1 MNDNDE
7 ETYEEN
13 INDDDNL
20 IPIPEINFDI
30 INPEDID
37 TSDDGSENDNDDNEN
52 DDNENDDDNNDNNDN
67 NENININNID
77 SFLENILTNYINNNT
92 TVRNIRPRIQIIN
105 NYQNYEEDIDF
116 QQAIH
121 IHYKKDKYILL

>member
-30 INPEDID
+30 INPEDVD
-37 TSDDGSENDNDDNEN
+37 TSDDGSENDNDNEN
-52 DDNENDDDNNDNNDN
+52 DDNEDNNQNNDNNDN

-77 SFLENILTNYINNNT
+77 SF
-92 TVRNIRPRIQIIN
+92 
-105 NYQNYEEDIDF
+105 
-116 QQAIH
+116 
-121 IHYKKDKYILL
+121 